1 MVWFPW
7 AWALLGLLVSV
18 SGGSPVA
25 LLARFPCLW
34 LPVVPGFL
42 AALLSLFL
50 SVLSGLAFGFA
61 RLPVPFSFRF
71 VVGLWPVLF
80 SLPCFVARLLACPL
94 ACLSIVV
101 SRLCLCAL
109 GVGFPGSGLVFVRS
123 FACSVSLLVGWVAVL
138 LGVCCVRSRF
148 FVPPVPLLAG
158 AGPPHCS
165 SPVRAQ
171 RTNARAH
178 ATGVLVFDR
187 RDEQHLP
194 SLIAPAGLPMC
205 GK

>member
-1 MVWFPW
+1 MLAGCLGLVWLLLVWFPW

-71 VVGLWPVLF
+71 VVGLWPVLVF
-80 SLPCFVARLLACPL
+80 PPLLPCSPACLPACLLVRRRVAPLFVCPRGGVPGLRARVRPFFCLFGLFACWVGCCAVGRVLRAFSVLRSPCSSACWCWPAPLLLACE
-94 ACLSIVV
+94 S
-101 SRLCLCAL
+101 
-109 GVGFPGSGLVFVRS
+109 
-123 FACSVSLLVGWVAVL
+123 
-138 LGVCCVRSRF
+138 
-148 FVPPVPLLAG
+148 
-158 AGPPHCS
+158 
-165 SPVRAQ
+165 
-171 RTNARAH
+171 
-178 ATGVLVFDR
+178 ATY
-187 RDEQHLP
+187 
-194 SLIAPAGLPMC
+194 
-205 GK
+205 

>member
-1 MVWFPW
+1 MLAGCLGLVWLLLVWFPW

-94 ACLSIVV
+94 ACLSVVV

-123 FACSVSLLVGWVAVL
+123 FVCLFGLFACWVGCCAVGRVLRAFSVL
-138 LGVCCVRSRF
+138 RS
-148 FVPPVPLLAG
+148 PCSSACWCWPAPLLLA
-158 AGPPHCS
+158 CES
-165 SPVRAQ
+165 
-171 RTNARAH
+171 
-178 ATGVLVFDR
+178 ATY
-187 RDEQHLP
+187 
-194 SLIAPAGLPMC
+194 
-205 GK
+205 